1 MKSAPLQ
8 SLLTGMMILFLSSL
22 LVGCDP
28 ELMSSFASPYS
39 VGKTQAFGVTSKAV
53 ADGPGRIIASFAPPW
68 TMETARPEPD
78 DIEERTDSRFH
89 FGPGP

>member
-22 LVGCDP
+22 LVGCDQ

-39 VGKTQAFGVTSKAV
+39 VGKAPSLGVTSKAV
-53 ADGPGRIIASFAPPW
+53 ADEPTRILGFFALPL
-68 TMETARPEPD
+68 TMETGRPEPED
-78 DIEERTDSRFH
+78 MEERADSRFH
-89 FGPGP
+89 LDPGP